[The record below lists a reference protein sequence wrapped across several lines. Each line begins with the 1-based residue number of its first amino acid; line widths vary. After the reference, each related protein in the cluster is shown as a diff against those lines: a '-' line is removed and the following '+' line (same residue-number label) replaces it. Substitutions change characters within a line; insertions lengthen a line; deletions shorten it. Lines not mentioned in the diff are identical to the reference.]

1 MGRNVRSA
9 SRLLPPAGWLFG
21 LAGAA
26 VLSLLSG
33 CEEDPNAIGH
43 VERVWGKVGISEG
56 LLQKPRA
63 MTIDALDQI
72 YIVDMT
78 ARIQVF
84 DTQGHYLRGWKTPES
99 KNGKPTGLSIDRAG
113 RLMVADT
120 HYRRIL
126 IYSPEGELLRTVEK
140 KRGDGPGEFDLVADV
155 VEDSE
160 GNYYVAEYGDNNR
173 VQKFDSEWRF
183 LLQWGGHG
191 SEPGQFSRPQCL
203 ALDEQEH
210 LWVADSCNHR
220 IQVFDRSGKFL
231 QTWGSPGSGPGE
243 LRYPYGLVLGPGQP
257 DQTVHVVEWGNN
269 RVQKFTRDGRSLGW
283 WGTGGRE
290 PGQLFCPWALV
301 RDRRGRIHVLDT
313 NNHRVQTVRM

>member
-9 SRLLPPAGWLFG
+9 PRLPSAAGWVVG
-21 LAGAA
+21 LAAA
-26 VLSLLSG
+26 AALSLFSG
-33 CEEDPNAIGH
+33 CEEDPNTIGRL
-43 VERVWGKVGISEG
+43 ERVWGKVGISDG

-63 MTIDALDQI
+63 MTIDPLDHI

-84 DTQGHYLRGWKTPES
+84 DTQGNYLRGWKTPEWH
-99 KNGKPTGLSIDRAG
+99 NGRPTGLSIDRDG

-120 HYRRIL
+120 HYHRIL
-126 IYSPEGELLRTVEK
+126 IYSPEGDLLRTVQW

-155 VEDSE
+155 VQDSE
-160 GNYYVAEYGDNNR
+160 GSYYVSEYGDNNR

-191 SEPGQFSRPQCL
+191 SEPGQFARPQCL
-203 ALDEQEH
+203 ALDEEER

-220 IQVFDRSGKFL
+220 IQVFDRHGKFL

-243 LRYPYGLVLGPGQP
+243 LKYPYGLVLGP
-257 DQTVHVVEWGNN
+257 DHTVYVVEWGNN
-269 RVQKFTRDGRSLGW
+269 RVQKFTRDGRPLGW

-290 PGQLFCPWALV
+290 RGQLFCPWALV
-301 RDRRGRIHVLDT
+301 QDQRGRIHVLDT

>member
-9 SRLLPPAGWLFG
+9 SRLPSPAGWLAG

-26 VLSLLSG
+26 ALSLLSG
-33 CEEDPNAIGH
+33 CEEDPNAIGRL
-43 VERVWGKVGISEG
+43 EGVWGKVGISEG

-63 MTIDALDQI
+63 MTIDPLDRI

-84 DTQGHYLRGWKTPES
+84 DTQGNYLRGWKTPES

-120 HYRRIL
+120 HYHRIL
-126 IYSPEGELLRTVEK
+126 IYSPEGELVRTVQMQ
-140 KRGDGPGEFDLVADV
+140 RGDGPGELALVADV

-160 GNYYVAEYGDNNR
+160 GNYFVAEYGDNNR

-191 SEPGQFSRPQCL
+191 AEPGQFSRPQCL

-210 LWVADSCNHR
+210 LWVADACNHR
-220 IQVFDRSGKFL
+220 IQVFDRNGKFL
-231 QTWGSPGSGPGE
+231 QTWGGPGSGPGE
-243 LRYPYGLVLGPGQP
+243 LRYPYGLVLSP
-257 DQTVHVVEWGNN
+257 DQTVYVVEWGNN
-269 RVQKFTRDGRSLGW
+269 RVQKLTRDGRSLGW

-301 RDRRGRIHVLDT
+301 RDHRGRIHVLDT
-313 NNHRVQTVRM
+313 NNHRVQTARM